1 MTSKI
6 KIERARWWALS
17 NPAAVFYGSLAA
29 HLVDVL
35 DESVPTAATDG
46 KRILWNPAFLESLT
60 DEEVRFVLLHEALH
74 CVYGHFWRL
83 PLTDDGNRA
92 GDYAINR
99 ILSRIPGISM
109 PKGGLLDPKFDG
121 LAEEEILAILG
132 RTLQA
137 QPGNGKPSPQPGKP
151 GNGKPQPGAG
161 QPGKGNGKPQPGKG
175 AGQPQPG
182 ASDPG
187 GCGGFIAPDTT
198 PNPNGQTLRE
208 KWEGAVL
215 QGEFLAKSLGQ
226 GNLPADLARIVER
239 VRAVEVNWRQELAD
253 WTRSIVA
260 DRADWSRSSRRHAT
274 APCIYPRRKR
284 DQLGTIV
291 VVRDTSGSI
300 DKALCDEFSAQVT
313 QFSADL
319 RCKVIVLDCDT
330 RIHAE
335 YHLEPGDEC
344 PLDARGGGGTDFE
357 PAFDRVA
364 QLLDEGETIA
374 GLVYLTDLDGKFP
387 ADPEEYPVLWAAY
400 NTGGTAPFGRTI
412 RVKK

>member
-1 MTSKI
+1 MKSTI

-17 NPAAVFYGSLAA
+17 NPAAVFYGSLAT

-35 DESVPTAATDG
+35 DESIPTAATDG
-46 KRILWNPAFLESLT
+46 KRILWNPAFLDSLT
-60 DEEVRFVLLHEALH
+60 DEEVRFVLLHETLH
-74 CVYGHFWRL
+74 CAHDHFHRL

-99 ILSRIPGISM
+99 ILAGIPGISM
-109 PKGGLLDPKFDG
+109 PKGGLLDPRFDK
-121 LAEEEILAILG
+121 LAEEEILAALAAAPNPVIADG
-132 RTLQA
+132 RLPKPGA
-137 QPGNGKPSPQPGKP
+137 GKPGNGKPQPGK

-161 QPGKGNGKPQPGKG
+161 QPGN
-175 AGQPQPG
+175 GQPQPG

-187 GCGGFIAPDTT
+187 GCGGFIAPATT
-198 PNPNGQTLRE
+198 PNPQGKTLKE
-208 KWEGAVL
+208 EWQQAVL
-215 QGEFLAKSLGQ
+215 QAEFTAKSLGQ

-239 VRAVEVNWRQELAD
+239 IRAVEVNWREQLAD

-400 NTGGTAPFGRTI
+400 NTSNAAPFGRTI
-412 RVKK
+412 HVKK

>member
-1 MTSKI
+1 
-6 KIERARWWALS
+6 
-17 NPAAVFYGSLAA
+17 
-29 HLVDVL
+29 
-35 DESVPTAATDG
+35 
-46 KRILWNPAFLESLT
+46 
-60 DEEVRFVLLHEALH
+60 
-74 CVYGHFWRL
+74 
-83 PLTDDGNRA
+83 
-92 GDYAINR
+92 
-99 ILSRIPGISM
+99 M
-109 PKGGLLDPKFDG
+109 PKGGLLDPRFDG
-121 LAEEEILAILG
+121 LAEEEILAALG
-132 RTLQA
+132 RTPQP
-137 QPGNGKPSPQPGKP
+137 QPGNGKPSPQPGK
-151 GNGKPQPGAG
+151 GAGKPQPGAG
-161 QPGKGNGKPQPGKG
+161 QPGNGKPQPGKG
-175 AGQPQPG
+175 AGKPQPG

-226 GNLPADLARIVER
+226 GNLPADLARIVQR

-319 RCKVIVLDCDT
+319 RCKVVVLDCDT

-400 NTGGTAPFGRTI
+400 NTTGAAPFGRTI
-412 RVKK
+412 HVKK

>member
-17 NPAAVFYGSLAA
+17 NPAAVFYGSLAT

-60 DEEVRFVLLHEALH
+60 DEEVRFVLLHETLH
-74 CVYGHFWRL
+74 CAHDHFHRL

-99 ILSRIPGISM
+99 ILAGIPGIAM
-109 PKGGLLDPKFDG
+109 PKGGLLDPKYDG
-121 LAEEEILAILG
+121 LAEEEILAALAATPNPVIADG
-132 RTLQA
+132 RLPKPGA
-137 QPGNGKPSPQPGKP
+137 GKPGNGKPQPGK

-161 QPGKGNGKPQPGKG
+161 QPGN
-175 AGQPQPG
+175 GQPQPG

-187 GCGGFIAPDTT
+187 GCGGFIKPDTT

-208 KWEGAVL
+208 KWEQAVL
-215 QGEFLAKSLGQ
+215 QGEFVAKSLGQ
-226 GNLPADLARIVER
+226 GNLPADLARIVQR
-239 VRAVEVNWRQELAD
+239 VRAVEVNWREQLAD

-319 RCKVIVLDCDT
+319 RCKVVVLDCDT

-400 NTGGTAPFGRTI
+400 NTTGAAPFGRTI
-412 RVKK
+412 HVKK

>member
-1 MTSKI
+1 MKSTI

-17 NPAAVFYGSLAA
+17 SPAAVFYGSLAT
-29 HLVDVL
+29 HLVDVI
-35 DESVPTAATDG
+35 DESIPTAATDG

-60 DEEVRFVLLHEALH
+60 DAEVRFVLLHETLH
-74 CVYGHFWRL
+74 CAHDHFHRL

-99 ILSRIPGISM
+99 ILAGIPGIAM
-109 PKGGLLDPKFDG
+109 PKGGLLDPKYDK
-121 LAEEEILAILG
+121 LAEEEILAALG
-132 RTLQA
+132 AQPQP
-137 QPGNGKPSPQPGKP
+137 QPGNGKPSPGAGGGKPQPQPGGNGKP

-161 QPGKGNGKPQPGKG
+161 K
-175 AGQPQPG
+175 PQPG

-187 GCGGFIAPDTT
+187 GCGGFIAPATT
-198 PNPNGQTLRE
+198 PNPQGKTLRE
-208 KWEGAVL
+208 EWQQAVI
-215 QGEFLAKSLGQ
+215 QAEFTAKSLGQ

-239 VRAVEVNWRQELAD
+239 IRAVDVNWREELAE
-253 WTRSIVA
+253 WTRTIVA

-300 DKALCDEFSAQVT
+300 DKALCNEFSAQVT

-364 QLLDEGETIA
+364 QLIEEGEGIA
-374 GLVYLTDLDGKFP
+374 GLVYLTDLDGAFP
-387 ADPEEYPVLWAAY
+387 AEPADYPVLWAAY
-400 NTGGTAPFGRTI
+400 NTSKAAPFGRTI
-412 RVKK
+412 HVKK

>member
-1 MTSKI
+1 MKSTI
-6 KIERARWWALS
+6 KIERARWWALC
-17 NPAAVFYGSLAA
+17 NPAAVFYGSLAT

-35 DESVPTAATDG
+35 DESIPTAATDG

-60 DEEVRFVLLHEALH
+60 DEEVRFVLLHETLH
-74 CVYGHFWRL
+74 CAHDHFHRL

-99 ILSRIPGISM
+99 ILAGIPGITM
-109 PKGGLLDPKFDG
+109 PKGGLLDPRFDK
-121 LAEEEILAILG
+121 LAEEEILARLLA
-132 RTLQA
+132 TQQPQP
-137 QPGNGKPSPQPGKP
+137 QPGNGKPSSQP

-161 QPGKGNGKPQPGKG
+161 KGQPQPGKGNGK
-175 AGQPQPG
+175 PQPG

-187 GCGGFIAPDTT
+187 GCGGFIAPATT
-198 PNPNGQTLRE
+198 PNPQGKTLRE

-215 QGEFLAKSLGQ
+215 QAEFLAKSLGQ

-239 VRAVEVNWRQELAD
+239 IRAVEVNWRQELAD

-335 YHLEPGDEC
+335 YHLEPGDDC

-374 GLVYLTDLDGKFP
+374 GLVYLTDLDGAFP
-387 ADPEEYPVLWAAY
+387 AEPADYPVLWAAY
-400 NTGGTAPFGRTI
+400 NTSNAAPFGRTI
-412 RVKK
+412 HVKK